1 MTNIKEITELP
12 KWAKDKS
19 LKKIIS
25 SLNEVNAEVKIVGSA
40 VRSALCKSNDHIE
53 PDIDLVTD
61 LLPEKVMKILIN
73 KGMKCIPTGIKHGTI
88 TVIYKKLTVEI
99 TTLRSDSETDGRHAK
114 VKYLKS
120 WYQDAKRR
128 DLTIN
133 TIYMD
138 IDGNLFD
145 PFMGVQ
151 DLINGRVRFVG
162 NPENRILE
170 DYLRIFRF
178 IRFHSYYS
186 FSPPDDKALKAI
198 KKHLKKVSLLS
209 RERILDELKKIFSQ
223 PASKIEIASKL
234 MKDTNLDIVCFGQKF
249 NLANLRTFN
258 KIDLDVDWLSCLS
271 SLIHVDEKT
280 VKFLP
285 LSRLDRRR
293 YFLINKLIDNSDQK
307 KLLSNKWKQTA
318 YKIGEEVTLRFI
330 LSSLEN
336 SSIKSRAK
344 EISLFEIPQFFVTGS
359 DLIKLGIKPGEK
371 LGKILKILENK
382 WIEKDFLITKK
393 ELLSK
398 VNIENIS

>member
-61 LLPEKVMKILIN
+61 LLPEKAMKILIN

-145 PFMGVQ
+145 PFTGVQ

-336 SSIKSRAK
+336 ASIKSRAK